1 MAENTIQTT
10 NNNTM
15 PETRRTPPVTR
26 DEQRY
31 QVPPVDIFES
41 KNELTVMADL
51 PGVEKDGLNVHV
63 EEDVLTIEG
72 RVRHDSRKGSVLNE
86 YDLVDYWRQFR
97 LSEEIDAER
106 ISAELKHGVLTLRL
120 PKAEPAKP
128 RQIEIK
134 AS

>member
-1 MAENTIQTT
+1 MAENTIQTA
-10 NNNTM
+10 NNQV
-15 PETRRTPPVTR
+15 PERRTPQTR
-26 DEQRY
+26 DEARY

-41 KNELTVMADL
+41 QDALTVVADL
-51 PGVEKDGLNVHV
+51 PGVEKNGLNVRV
-63 EEDVLTIEG
+63 DEDVLTIEG
-72 RVRHDSRKGSVLNE
+72 RVRHADHKGNLLNE

-106 ISAELKHGVLTLRL
+106 ISAEIKHGALTLRL

-128 RQIEIK
+128 RQIQIK